1 MRYSISLLDLHVSFQ
16 SHYVLRGV
24 NLNVFEGESIVIIG
38 ESGSGKSVLTKVMI
52 GLIEPTS
59 GNVIIDG
66 IDIKDKQNSAK
77 SFSVLFQNCALFDSL
92 TIWENIAFNFRQR
105 LKIDKKA
112 AKELAVFGLELV
124 GLKSDIVDMYPIE
137 LSGGMK
143 KRIALAR
150 AIISEPK
157 IMIFDEPTSGLDP
170 VMSEVVTN
178 IIMRCHKEFNLT
190 VVTITHDL
198 SSAFKI
204 ANRIAVLYEG
214 KIIAC
219 DTVAEL
225 KNSNNQYIRK
235 LFSIV
240 EDNLRLIN

>member
-1 MRYSISLLDLHVSFQ
+1 MKYSISLLDLHVSFNL
-16 SHYVLRGV
+16 HGILKGV
-24 NLNVFEGESIVIIG
+24 NLDVLEGESIVIIG

-59 GNVIIDG
+59 GSVIIDG
-66 IDIKDKQNSAK
+66 INIKEKRNSAK
-77 SFSVLFQNCALFDSL
+77 DFSVLFQNCALFDSL

-105 LKIDKKA
+105 FKINKKA

-124 GLKSDIVDMYPIE
+124 GLKSDIVDMYPME

-170 VMSEVVTN
+170 IMSEVVTN
-178 IIMRCHKEFNLT
+178 IIMRCHKEFHLT

-219 DTVAEL
+219 DTVAKL
-225 KNSNNQYIRK
+225 KENDNQYIKK
-235 LFSIV
+235 LFNIV
-240 EDNLRLIN
+240 ENNLRLIN